1 MTEETRASAARVLL
15 DRALAAEERAEE
27 LEAQVGR
34 LKALVGGALDMDP
47 TSAVQALNWVGRA
60 QAAEELLAQALR
72 WRDQGGDR
80 DVFENLPP
88 SWWATVEATVKAA
101 ELSKQDEPEN
111 AERPADDAYWATGVG
126 SEGVPRALK
135 PGVRPE
141 VARAAVRALNR
152 RTVRSGPLG

>member
-60 QAAEELLAQALR
+60 QAAEQLLRSALR
-72 WRDQGGDR
+72 WHDQDP
-80 DVFENLPP
+80 FELPP
-88 SWWATVEATVKAA
+88 SWWAQAEATVKAA
-101 ELSKQDEPEN
+101 DLSKQDEPEN
-111 AERPADDAYWATGVG
+111 AERPADDAYWTTEVG